1 MQRLLDAPRVRLTFT
16 GAALIP
22 RRLAHKVAGSALVML
37 ALLLAFTVSHAQAAS
52 TAFETSTALE
62 TSTQWQLQSP
72 DQQVQ
77 VTLTLDEAGLRYAV
91 NYRQQAILR
100 PSLLGLQLQGQ
111 PPLQGQLQGQAS
123 RRSSDSSWSTVW
135 GQRAQIR
142 DHFNELTLQLHE
154 RTKAARQ
161 LTVLFRAYNDGVAF
175 RYLLPAQPAL
185 SQPWQLERE
194 LTEFNFAQN
203 FKAWWLPVR
212 SLSYEYPYQMSA
224 LSGIDNAH
232 TPLLLLGRDVAVS
245 IHEADLTDYAAMT
258 IQATNDNTL
267 AFRADL
273 IRWNGQTAD
282 PVASGNS
289 APSGNSAH
297 SSVAVKGP
305 ALSGT
310 QQFQSPWRTISLG
323 QNEVALLNS
332 DLILNLNDP
341 LPEGT
346 DTSYIKPG
354 KYIGI
359 WWEMH
364 IGNKDWSPGP
374 IQGATTARAKQYIDF
389 AAKHGIDSVLIEGW
403 NQGWEGQWWQRPPT
417 FSFTKPVQGFAFD
430 EVLAYAKAR
439 GVALISH
446 HETAAGVSYYEAR
459 MNEAYQFLQDRGI
472 HSIKTGYV
480 GKKLDADLNKDGTG
494 EWHDGQFM
502 VQHQQHVVE
511 LAAKHQLMVNAHET
525 VKDTGLSRT
534 YPNMMSR
541 ESVRGMEY
549 NGGSPDTGNAPDHT
563 VIIPFTRGL
572 AGPIDFTPGIFNFA
586 YQKHRPFNRVP
597 STLANQL
604 ALYITLY
611 SPLQMAADLPENY
624 ENHPAFAFIQQVPTD
639 WAQSQALQGKVG
651 EYLVVARQD
660 RHSSTWYLGATSNE
674 QARELNVPLDFLSPN
689 QGYQLTIYQDAADAD
704 WQTNPAAYQIVKRS
718 ARRGDVL
725 TLKLAPGGGAAV
737 VLTPKP

>member
-1 MQRLLDAPRVRLTFT
+1 MRVMRVMRVMR
-16 GAALIP
+16 GM
-22 RRLAHKVAGSALVML
+22 GSAVVAICWLCSSLSFML
-37 ALLLAFTVSHAQAAS
+37 QAS
-52 TAFETSTALE
+52 PLTTSTSAQQIAV
-62 TSTQWQLQSP
+62 TQGNWQLQSP
-72 DQQVQ
+72 DGQVQ
-77 VTLTLDEAGLRYAV
+77 LQLTLSLDGLRYQV
-91 NYRQQAILR
+91 HYQQQPIIR
-100 PSLLGLQLQGQ
+100 PSLLGLQFVGQ
-111 PPLQGQLQGQAS
+111 PRLQQQLAATVATRDADLQWQ
-123 RRSSDSSWSTVW
+123 TVW
-135 GQRAQIR
+135 GQRKTVR
-142 DHFNELTLQLHE
+142 DHYRELTLNLHE
-154 RTKAARQ
+154 TATVSTHPARK
-161 LTVLFRAYNDGVAF
+161 LSVVFRAYNDGVAF
-175 RYLLPAQPAL
+175 RYVMPAQPAFEKA
-185 SQPWQLERE
+185 WQLERE

-232 TPLLLLGRDVAVS
+232 TPLLLLGRNVAVS

-258 IQATNDNTL
+258 IQASNDNTL
-267 AFRADL
+267 AFHADL
-273 IRWNGQTAD
+273 IRWHGQTAD
-282 PVASGNS
+282 LVANGKTTT
-289 APSGNSAH
+289 G
-297 SSVAVKGP
+297 SVAVKGA
-305 ALSGT
+305 ALCGDDE
-310 QQFQSPWRTISLG
+310 FKSPWRTISLG

-364 IGNKDWSPGP
+364 IGEKDWSPGP
-374 IQGATTARAKQYIDF
+374 MQGATTARAKQYIDF

-480 GKKLDADLNKDGTG
+480 GKKLDADLNKDGSG

-604 ALYITLY
+604 ALYVTLY

-624 ENHPAFAFIQQVPTD
+624 ENHPAFAFIKQVPTD

-674 QARELNVPLDFLSPN
+674 QARELQVPLDFLSAN
-689 QGYQLTIYQDAADAD
+689 QGYQLTIYQDGPDAD

-718 ARRGDVL
+718 ANRGDVL

-737 VLTPKP
+737 VLTPQP

>member
-1 MQRLLDAPRVRLTFT
+1 MQLLRPTQVINPTMPARYGLTQVWRRVLQRMAVLMVGLMLGLVLGTKVF
-16 GAALIP
+16 AAD
-22 RRLAHKVAGSALVML
+22 
-37 ALLLAFTVSHAQAAS
+37 AAS
-52 TAFETSTALE
+52 QL
-62 TSTQWQLQSP
+62 TQPTQKWTLQSP
-72 DQQVQ
+72 DQQVAVV
-77 VTLTLDEAGLRYAV
+77 VTLDATGVRYAV
-91 NYRQQAILR
+91 DYQQQAIIR

-111 PPLQGQLQGQAS
+111 APLQSQLQGTAS
-123 RRSSDSSWSTVW
+123 TRSHDSSWQTVW

-142 DHFNELTLQLHE
+142 DQFNELTVALTE
-154 RTKAARQ
+154 TSPSARRMN
-161 LTVLFRAYNDGVAF
+161 LVFRAYNDGVAF
-175 RYLLPAQPAL
+175 RYVLPAQPAF
-185 SQPWQLERE
+185 SQPWLLERE

-232 TPLLLLGRDVAVS
+232 TPLLLLGRGVAVS
-245 IHEADLTDYAAMT
+245 IHEADLTNYAAMT
-258 IQATNDNTL
+258 IAASNDNTL
-267 AFRADL
+267 AFHADL
-273 IRWNGQTAD
+273 IRWQGKA
-282 PVASGNS
+282 VGESGI
-289 APSGNSAH
+289 
-297 SSVAVKGP
+297 AVKGR
-305 ALSGT
+305 ALQGNDS
-310 QQFQSPWRTISLG
+310 FQSPWRTISLG
-323 QNEVALLNS
+323 ADEVALLNS

-341 LPEGT
+341 LPAGT

-374 IQGATTARAKQYIDF
+374 IQGATTTRAKQYIDF
-389 AAKHGIDSVLIEGW
+389 AAKHQIDSVLVEGW

-417 FSFTKPVQGFAFD
+417 FSFTEPVKGFDF
-430 EVLAYAKAR
+430 EQVLAYAKAR

-446 HETAAGVSYYEAR
+446 HETAAGVSYYQAR
-459 MNEAYQFLQDRGI
+459 MPKAYQFLQQHGI

-480 GKKLDADLNKDGTG
+480 GKKLDADVAPQGAG

-502 VQHQQHVVE
+502 VEHQQYVVD

-604 ALYITLY
+604 ALYVTLY

-624 ENHPAFAFIQQVPTD
+624 ENHPAFAFIEQVPTD

-660 RHSSTWYLGATSNE
+660 RHSATWYLGATSNE
-674 QARELNVPLDFLSPN
+674 QARELQVPLNFLSAN
-689 QGYQLTIYQDAADAD
+689 QGYELTIYQDAPDAD

-718 ARRGDVL
+718 AKRGDLL

-737 VLTPKP
+737 VLKPLP